1 MHLVM
6 TGWLND
12 NCDANNHSG
21 CTLLWAIDHLKNSN
35 NTQRK
40 TNRVG
45 VTAKFVVNVDNK
57 RASTWLNG
65 EGDSN
70 AVPFPR
76 PFSHPSLRSKEHPET
91 NLPKS
96 DNQGFQTPLTIQ

>member
-1 MHLVM
+1 MHPVM
-6 TGWLND
+6 TGRLND
-12 NCDANNHSG
+12 NCDANSHSV

-35 NTQRK
+35 NIQRK
-40 TNRVG
+40 ANPVG

-57 RASTWLNG
+57 RASTWLNW

-70 AVPFPR
+70 AVPLPR
-76 PFSHPSLRSKEHPET
+76 PFPTLRSKEHTET

-96 DNQGFQTPLTIQ
+96 NNQGFQTPLTIQ